1 MKAIFKIIAILVLIT
16 TTTSCFF
23 DGVKGNGNV
32 ETKKRNISSDFV
44 RLDASAGIDVYV
56 TENGDSK
63 LVVEADEN
71 LHDLIETE
79 VRNGTLFISTNR
91 NIWSARSKKVHVSV
105 EKLLEL
111 KVNSGADITS
121 ENTLNADD
129 LIIGATSGG
138 EFNLHLNVNNLEC
151 ESSSGANVNLDG
163 KVNNFDVNSSSGSNI
178 DAYGLDVENCIAR
191 ASSGSNIKVNVIKK
205 FDGDA
210 NSGANIRFKGNPKVV
225 NANHSSAGNVSKS

>member
-1 MKAIFKIIAILVLIT
+1 MKAVYKIIAILILI

-32 ETKKRNISSDFV
+32 VTKKRNISSDFV
-44 RLDASAGIDVYV
+44 RLEASAGIDVNV
-56 TENGDSK
+56 TDNGESA

-91 NIWSARSKKVHVSV
+91 NIWSARSKTVHVSV
-105 EKLLEL
+105 EKLLEIR
-111 KVNSGADITS
+111 VSSGAKITT

-129 LIIGATSGG
+129 LKIGATSGG

-151 ESSSGANVNLDG
+151 ESSSGADVNLDG
-163 KVNNFDVNSSSGSNI
+163 KVNNFEVNSSSGSDI
-178 DAYGLDVENCIAR
+178 DAYGLEVENCIAR

-210 NSGANIRFKGNPKVV
+210 NSGGDIRFKGNPEVV
-225 NANHSSAGNVSKS
+225 NAKDNSAGNVSKS